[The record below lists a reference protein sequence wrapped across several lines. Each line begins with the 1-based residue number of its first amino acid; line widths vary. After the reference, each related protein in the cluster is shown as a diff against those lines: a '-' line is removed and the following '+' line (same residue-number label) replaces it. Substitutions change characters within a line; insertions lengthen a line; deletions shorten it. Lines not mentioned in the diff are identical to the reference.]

1 MGITT
6 FADITREE
14 FLSTYLGITIESN
27 NNISTIENDGTNA
40 VVDYLDLEYWNTMF
54 NGIYNIFENFWS
66 TFRYSVYNIIC
77 SSISS
82 PNLMVEVD
90 WREKV
95 R

>member
-27 NNISTIENDGTNA
+27 NNISTIGNDGTNA
-40 VVDYLDLEYWNTMF
+40 VVNSLDLEYWNNLF
-54 NGIYNIFENFWS
+54 NGMYNIFENFWS
-66 TFRYSVYNIIC
+66 TFRYTVYNMFC

-82 PNLMVEVD
+82 PNLMVD

>member
-54 NGIYNIFENFWS
+54 NGIYNIFVNFWS

-82 PNLMVEVD
+82 PYLMVEVD

-95 R
+95 K